1 MFGRRDGL
9 TRELLDVVAQACEKR
24 WNVNRTEDER
34 LFWKQSS
41 EYVFIV
47 TRYQLDEYNQID
59 HLLLLRSDDICVCVC
74 DQPHRLEVFFFG

>member
-1 MFGRRDGL
+1 MIEDCILMWPMFGRTDV
-9 TRELLDVVAQACEKR
+9 LLKEACEKR

-47 TRYQLDEYNQID
+47 TRY
-59 HLLLLRSDDICVCVC
+59 
-74 DQPHRLEVFFFG
+74 

>member
-34 LFWKQSS
+34 LFWKKQSS

-47 TRYQLDEYNQID
+47 IRY
-59 HLLLLRSDDICVCVC
+59 
-74 DQPHRLEVFFFG
+74 

>member
-47 TRYQLDEYNQID
+47 TRY
-59 HLLLLRSDDICVCVC
+59 
-74 DQPHRLEVFFFG
+74 